1 MTETHIA
8 AISHA
13 IQLAIAPVFLLTA
26 IAGIINALINRLA
39 RAVDRRRDVEELLIN
54 PQSPDRESLQIELRI
69 LSRRTVLTIRSIAL
83 AVLSALLVC
92 VLIATAFAAAFVSV
106 DLSDAVGWLFVAAV
120 VALIACLMLF
130 LREVFLAGISVH
142 PDTWQP
148 IPSSRGEK

>member
-26 IAGIINALINRLA
+26 VGTIINALINRLA
-39 RAVDRRRDVEELLIN
+39 RAVDRRRDVEQLLST
-54 PQSPDRESLQIELRI
+54 PDTPDREGLELELRI
-69 LSRRTVLTIRSIAL
+69 LRRRTVIIVRSIAL
-83 AVLSALLVC
+83 AVFSALMVC
-92 VLIATAFAAAFVSV
+92 VLIAAAFAAAFVSV
-106 DLSDAVGWLFVAAV
+106 DLSHAIGGLFVASMI
-120 VALIACLMLF
+120 ALIACLVLF

-148 IPSSRGEK
+148 IPSSRAGK

>member
-26 IAGIINALINRLA
+26 VGTIINALINRLA
-39 RAVDRRRDVEELLIN
+39 RAVDRRRDVEELLLN
-54 PQSPDRESLQIELRI
+54 PDSPDRESLQLELGI
-69 LSRRTVLTIRSIAL
+69 LSRRTVLTVRSIAL

-106 DLSDAVGWLFVAAV
+106 DLSDAVAWLFVAAV
-120 VALIACLMLF
+120 VVLIVCLMLF

-148 IPSSRGEK
+148 IPLSRAGK